1 VCPSLF
7 LSYFKRRKISRLFCV
22 FSPKTLQS
30 LFLNILASFLF
41 FFFFFGFFFL
51 FNKGK
56 MGNGNYTSGSF
67 PQLILT
73 EERNGQVTGMLPKM
87 LLKAAHLASWCA
99 LKLALS
105 AVEYL

>member
-1 VCPSLF
+1 
-7 LSYFKRRKISRLFCV
+7 
-22 FSPKTLQS
+22 
-30 LFLNILASFLF
+30 
-41 FFFFFGFFFL
+41 
-51 FNKGK
+51 

-105 AVEYL
+105 AAEYL